1 MSIPCKITPLGWV
14 KDSGGLPSGYTLVE
28 YLESTGTQYCGTDF
42 YPDSDSAITL
52 DFMPIYSSVS
62 SNIWCFANADAD
74 RTEAGRTFKFMF
86 PDYVDYGNQYKYI
99 SRLPIRERQVFYLE
113 NGRVATSLE
122 EVLLDKQTFGA
133 GPELTIFRNLRDT
146 TITYIRIYQTVLYQA
161 GEKVRNFVSAVD
173 PNGRPCMYDRI
184 SQTPQYNRVEGAD
197 FVVGI
202 AKQTQLNKLLAN
214 LPDRSGLNT
223 GELQIRL
230 AANLQNDSNFA
241 ALEEAASKNWEIT
254 QAA

>member
-1 MSIPCKITPLGWV
+1 MNIPCRINPLGLLI
-14 KDSGGLPSGYTLVE
+14 SLPAGYTRVE

-42 YPDSDSAITL
+42 YPDSGSAITF
-52 DFMPIYSSVS
+52 DFMPVYSPPSLG
-62 SNIWCFANADAD
+62 IWCFANADAD
-74 RTEAGRTFKFMF
+74 KTEGGRAFKFCY
-86 PDYVDYGNQYKYI
+86 PDFAEFGDQYYYI
-99 SRLPIRERQVFYLE
+99 PGLPKGERQILYME
-113 NGRVATSLE
+113 NGRVAIGSGEILF
-122 EVLLDKQTFGA
+122 DKKTFGA

-146 TITYIRIYQTVLYQA
+146 TITNIRIYQTVLYQA

-173 PNGRPCMYDRI
+173 QNGRPCMYDRI
-184 SQTPQYNRVEGAD
+184 SQTLQYNRVEGAD

-202 AKQTQLNKLLAN
+202 ETQTQLNKLLAN
-214 LPDRSGLNT
+214 LPDRSGLNA